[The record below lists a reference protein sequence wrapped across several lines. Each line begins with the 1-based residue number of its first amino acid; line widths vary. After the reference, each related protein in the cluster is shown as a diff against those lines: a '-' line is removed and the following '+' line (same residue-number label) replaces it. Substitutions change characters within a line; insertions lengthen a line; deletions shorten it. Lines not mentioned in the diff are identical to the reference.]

1 MISPRFLSTAIL
13 LVAFCVCSSWGQ
25 ILTVPTFGDPA
36 NVTFDV
42 VLDFSR
48 NVMHVKAV
56 GKTAGW
62 IGFGISPTGTMEGA
76 DIIIAGHTDNSTTG
90 ITGYARV
97 FKNTELF
104 HETMK
109 AVTRGRLYS

>member
-1 MISPRFLSTAIL
+1 MISPRFLSTATL
-13 LVAFCVCSSWGQ
+13 LAAFCVCSSWGQ